1 MQYLKRA
8 KENNMAKKKKSSRAA
23 KRRAA
28 LKGFAKGKFQSP
40 VHSNGFKQDVLI
52 DMHGGDIGLDTAAS
66 ANAAAILAAGAG
78 KSYFRY
84 GGTTYKVGAGGRPGS
99 YVAASDDRNSVK

>member
-1 MQYLKRA
+1 
-8 KENNMAKKKKSSRAA
+8 MAKKKKGARSAR
-23 KRRAA
+23 RRAA

-52 DMHGGDIGLDTAAS
+52 DLHGGDIGLDTAAHS
-66 ANAAAILAAGAG
+66 AAAASLAAAAG

-84 GGTTYKVGAGGRPGS
+84 KGSTYRVISGARGYGAQP
-99 YVAASDDRNSVK
+99 DDRNSVK